1 MLVLLKRV
9 SLRMYSSLVV
19 ILILHSFTGT
29 LVMSEKNLSSYAAA
43 AIIIPNSDILM
54 DCLNRNQPRHWK
66 TSIKHAL
73 RDKMTAVPVAG
84 AWSTRHPPKVP
95 ATLVTQ
101 LSLDRLE
108 QLEAQCR
115 SWSGPISS
123 VVYMAL
129 RLRDDWVKDAPPTTS
144 DSLQVALE
152 ELKEFH
158 ARMERGHVCQV
169 KAEST
174 YRR

>member
-1 MLVLLKRV
+1 
-9 SLRMYSSLVV
+9 MYSPLLV
-19 ILILHSFTGT
+19 ILILLPLIGS
-29 LVMSEKNLSSYAAA
+29 LVTSKNASAKPPEFIDKNLSHAAA
-43 AIIIPNSDILM
+43 SPNHNRLM
-54 DCLNRNQPRHWK
+54 ECLNSNQPREWK
-66 TSIKHAL
+66 TSIKRAL

-129 RLRDDWVKDAPPTTS
+129 RLRNDWFEETPPTTS
-144 DSLQVALE
+144 DSLEMALE

-158 ARMERGHVCQV
+158 ERMERGHVCQV
-169 KAEST
+169 FIIQH
-174 YRR
+174 